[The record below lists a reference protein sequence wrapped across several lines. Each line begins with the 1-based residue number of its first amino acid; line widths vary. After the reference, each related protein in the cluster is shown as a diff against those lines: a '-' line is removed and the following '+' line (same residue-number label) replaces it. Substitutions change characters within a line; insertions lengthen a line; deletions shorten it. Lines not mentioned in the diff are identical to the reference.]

1 MGQETKL
8 VPPSTPVIEP
18 KERQE
23 TIITF
28 EKSSVDYL
36 LLMEICMGLIDNG
49 HKCTIRATGIY
60 NQIGIVIEHPLDD

>member
-1 MGQETKL
+1 MQEETKL

-18 KERQE
+18 EEREE
-23 TIITF
+23 TIITI
-28 EKSSVDYL
+28 EKSSIDYL

-60 NQIGIVIEHPLDD
+60 NRISIVIEHPLDD